1 MSTARFWIAGT
12 GTAIS
17 GLNFGGET
25 PPGSLQTATEEWVGA
40 GSPVGAW
47 STAAD
52 MNNSLGNRG
61 SIGVY
66 NAALAVGGR
75 PPSTAINE
83 QWNGSSWTEVGDIN
97 TARHSMSTSGTTT
110 SAIISGGENGGYR
123 GVVEEW
129 NGSAWTETTDI
140 NTARGEGAGA
150 GGSAEGALIYAGI
163 YSPPTSYKTITEL
176 WNGSS
181 WTEVADLSQARYQ
194 CTPGIGKSTTSA
206 LCVGGL
212 LNPGNQLFA
221 NNEAWNGST
230 WTEVNDLNVAK
241 RATAGQSGTGVS
253 ALCFGGLT
261 ATPAYVRTNEDW
273 NGSSW
278 VELADMSASG
288 GSGGGGAAAD
298 STAAVPFGGYVGSYS
313 ASTEEWSSSSNS
325 TKTISTD

>member
-1 MSTARFWIAGT
+1 MAKYKDIGGTTVGFRSGSEEYTYPSGFEGSIYYNSGNGQFEFVGLGT
-12 GTAIS
+12 GTWAS
-17 GLNFGGET
+17 GTSFNTGRTAHGSTGNTSNALIFGG
-25 PPGSLQTATEEWVGA
+25 
-40 GSPVGAW
+40 
-47 STAAD
+47 
-52 MNNSLGNRG
+52 
-61 SIGVY
+61 
-66 NAALAVGGR
+66 
-75 PPSTAINE
+75 
-83 QWNGSSWTEVGDIN
+83 
-97 TARHSMSTSGTTT
+97 
-110 SAIISGGENGGYR
+110 
-123 GVVEEW
+123 
-129 NGSAWTETTDI
+129 
-140 NTARGEGAGA
+140 
-150 GGSAEGALIYAGI
+150 
-163 YSPPTSYKTITEL
+163 SPPYTGITEL

-221 NNEAWNGST
+221 NNESWNGST

-298 STAAVPFGGYVGSYS
+298 STAAVAFGGYVSPSYS
-313 ASTEEWSSSSNS
+313 ASTEEWSSTSVT
-325 TKTISTD
+325 TKVLTD